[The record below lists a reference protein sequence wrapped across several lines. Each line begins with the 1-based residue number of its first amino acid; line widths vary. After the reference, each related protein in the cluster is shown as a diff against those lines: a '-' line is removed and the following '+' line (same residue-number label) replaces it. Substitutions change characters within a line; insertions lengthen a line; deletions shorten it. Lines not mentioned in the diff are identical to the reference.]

1 MLRTCDFDV
10 FGHYDYPLR
19 KMDTGVVPPNME
31 RWKAQMLPFLR
42 DLAQSGVA
50 LELNTT
56 GLRRWMGKPG
66 GEAWILEAFRS
77 FGGRR
82 VTCGSDAHFP
92 RHVGFGAGEVCA
104 ILRENGFD
112 KVTIY
117 RQRKPV
123 ELSI

>member
-1 MLRTCDFDV
+1 M
-10 FGHYDYPLR
+10 
-19 KMDTGVVPPNME
+19 
-31 RWKAQMLPFLR
+31 
-42 DLAQSGVA
+42 A

-56 GLRRWMGKPG
+56 GMRRWMGKPG

-92 RHVGFGAGEVCA
+92 RHVGFGAREVCA

-112 KVTIY
+112 NITVY

>member
-1 MLRTCDFDV
+1 
-10 FGHYDYPLR
+10 
-19 KMDTGVVPPNME
+19 
-31 RWKAQMLPFLR
+31 
-42 DLAQSGVA
+42 
-50 LELNTT
+50 
-56 GLRRWMGKPG
+56 MGKPG
-66 GEAWILEAFRS
+66 GEAGILETFRN

-92 RHVGFGAGEVCA
+92 RHVGFGAREGSA
-104 ILRENGFD
+104 ILRQNGFD